1 MRRGKTIIAALVA
14 AMAIMASHAF
24 AAATE
29 QEGQQP
35 QQSGSIEPEIT
46 PTLPPI
52 GHVAFCAR
60 GEAECKY
67 QGKVEKLRLSGEIW
81 DQIVQVNNYVNN
93 TIRPATDMEVYGV
106 AEMWTYP
113 VDAGDC
119 EDFALLKKRY
129 LAGLGVSPDEM
140 LMTVLL
146 DEKGEGH
153 AVLTITT
160 DQGDL
165 ILDNRRNEIL
175 RWDRTGYKFLKRQSQ
190 QDPQKWVS
198 LQKNTTQVLVGS
210 KAN

>member
-1 MRRGKTIIAALVA
+1 MKRGSLIGIALTLAF
-14 AMAIMASHAF
+14 MASPAF
-24 AAATE
+24 AATTASV
-29 QEGQQP
+29 QP
-35 QQSGSIEPEIT
+35 QIQPASIEPEFS

-52 GHVAFCAR
+52 GYVAFCAR
-60 GEAECKY
+60 GEEECQY
-67 QGKVEKLRLSGEIW
+67 QGQVEKLQLTGEKW
-81 DQIVQVNNYVNN
+81 DQIVQVNTYVNN

-106 AEMWTYP
+106 VENWAYP

-129 LAGLGVSPDEM
+129 LAGLGINPDEL

-165 ILDNRRNEIL
+165 VLDNRRNEIL
-175 RWDRTGYKFLKRQSQ
+175 RWDHTGYKFLKRQSQ
-190 QDPQKWVS
+190 QDPRKWVS

>member
-1 MRRGKTIIAALVA
+1 MRRGHLIAIALTLA
-14 AMAIMASHAF
+14 LGLTASHAV
-24 AAATE
+24 ADAT
-29 QEGQQP
+29 GNNQP
-35 QQSGSIEPEIT
+35 QIQSASIEPEFN

-52 GHVAFCAR
+52 GYVAFCAR
-60 GEAECKY
+60 GEEECHT
-67 QGKVEKLRLSGEIW
+67 QGKVEKLQLTGEKW
-81 DQIVQVNNYVNN
+81 DQIVQVNTYVNN

-106 AEMWTYP
+106 VEYWGYP
-113 VDAGDC
+113 IDAGDC

-129 LAGLGVSPDEM
+129 LAGLGINPDEL

-153 AVLTITT
+153 AVLTVTT

-175 RWDRTGYKFLKRQSQ
+175 RWDHTGYKFLKRQSQ

>member
-1 MRRGKTIIAALVA
+1 MRRGKIITSALAAALLF
-14 AMAIMASHAF
+14 MAGHAF
-24 AAATE
+24 AAE
-29 QEGQQP
+29 QGQRS
-35 QQSGSIEPEIT
+35 QQSASIEPEFT

-52 GHVAFCAR
+52 GYVAFCAR
-60 GEAECKY
+60 GEEECKY
-67 QGKVEKLRLSGEIW
+67 QGKVEKLKLSGEIW

-93 TIRPATDMEVYGV
+93 TIRPATDMEVYHV

-153 AVLTITT
+153 AVLTVTT